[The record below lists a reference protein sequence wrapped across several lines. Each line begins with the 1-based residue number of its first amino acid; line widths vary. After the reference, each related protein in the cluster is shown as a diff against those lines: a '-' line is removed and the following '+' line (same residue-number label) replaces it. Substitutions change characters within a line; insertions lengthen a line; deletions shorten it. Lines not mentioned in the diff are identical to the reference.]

1 MKLYKPDFWD
11 LKKNSFLSYIFFP
24 FTFFIRLNNLI
35 IKFSKKEKT
44 KKIFSIC
51 VGNIYVGGTGKTPTV
66 IKLFNIIKKINNKI
80 VTAKKDN
87 VNQKDEILLLKK
99 KTNLITGKNREE
111 ILSEAIKKKKKVIIF
126 DDGLQDKKIDYSL
139 KFVCFD
145 TLNWIGN
152 GNLLPAGPLRQNL
165 NVLKKFDVVFL
176 KTINQQENIIIKKLK
191 KVNPNIKIFMTKY
204 VIRNKKKINLKE
216 KYIVFSS
223 IGNPKNFEI
232 LLNQNK
238 VKIIDY
244 LIFPDHYLYSNNEI
258 ENIITK
264 AKQKNYKILT
274 TEKDYV
280 KILKTYKK
288 HIHCVEVDLRIKNET
303 NLIKYLKHKINA

>member
-1 MKLYKPDFWD
+1 MKFNKPDFWD

-35 IKFSKKEKT
+35 IKISKKEKT

-66 IKLFNIIKKINNKI
+66 IKLFNIIKKINNKV
-80 VTAKKDN
+80 VTAKKDKL
-87 VNQKDEILLLKK
+87 NQKDEILLLKK
-99 KTNLITGKNREE
+99 KTNLITGKNRKEV
-111 ILSEAIKKKKKVIIF
+111 LFEAIKKKKKVIIF
-126 DDGLQDKKIDYSL
+126 DGLQDKKIDYSL

-176 KTINQQENIIIKKLK
+176 KTIKKQENIIITKLK
-191 KVNPNIKIFMTKY
+191 KVNPNIKIFMTRY
-204 VIRNKKKINLKE
+204 VIKNKKKINLKE

-232 LLNQNK
+232 LLNENK
-238 VKIIDY
+238 VKIIDH

-258 ENIITK
+258 QKIIIK

-280 KILKTYKK
+280 KIQKIYKK
-288 HIHCVEVDLRIKNET
+288 HINCVEVDLRIKNEPR
-303 NLIKYLKHKINA
+303 LIKYLKHKINA